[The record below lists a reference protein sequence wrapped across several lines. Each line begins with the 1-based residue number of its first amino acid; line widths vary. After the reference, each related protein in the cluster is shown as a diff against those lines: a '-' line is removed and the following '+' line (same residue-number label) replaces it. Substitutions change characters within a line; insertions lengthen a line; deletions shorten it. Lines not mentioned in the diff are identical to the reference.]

1 MPAAR
6 AAMMI
11 VAMSTEATAARPRP
25 LSRPHDGRMIA
36 GVCRGLGEY
45 FDVDP
50 VIFRVLL
57 AVLAFFG
64 GAGVIAYAAAWILI
78 PDAGSRTTWLQSS
91 LRGRRGDRR
100 RDAVIVVGALVAV
113 ALIVNG
119 ALFTGRF
126 AGALVVI
133 VVVMAAVALI
143 GRIAGPNR
151 VATTWAPTDAPTWTP
166 TGSPTGAPTA
176 GPRRQRSWLGW
187 LTVGATMLTAGGF
200 GLVAALGAAHP
211 QPADVLAVSVGV
223 IGLGLLVGAVVGRA
237 RLPLIALG
245 LLLVVG
251 LAAADALP
259 RNLTWTSGDRT
270 WTPVGTSAR
279 TAYVVGA
286 GDAKLDLTQLTP
298 GQHVT
303 ISSSTGAGELL
314 VVVPRGSAVDLTAH
328 AGVGRIE
335 AFGHLARGPAVMEQV
350 NIAGSATPPLTVTLD
365 LHVGFGEVVV
375 RDAAA

>member
-1 MPAAR
+1 MPAPP

-11 VAMSTEATAARPRP
+11 VAMSTDATTARSRP

-64 GAGVIAYAAAWILI
+64 GAGVIAYAAAWVLI
-78 PDAGSRTTWLQSS
+78 PDAGSRTTWLQNS

-143 GRIAGPNR
+143 GRVAGPHR
-151 VATTWAPTDAPTWTP
+151 ESTSWAPTGDRTWT
-166 TGSPTGAPTA
+166 PTGAPTA

-211 QPADVLAVSVGV
+211 QPADVLAVCVGV
-223 IGLGLLVGAVVGRA
+223 IGLGLLVGAVIGRA

-251 LAAADALP
+251 LATADALP
-259 RNLTWTSGDRT
+259 RNLTWTSGHRT
-270 WTPVGTSAR
+270 WTPVGTAVHPS
-279 TAYVVGA
+279 YVVGA
-286 GDAKLDLTQLTP
+286 GDATLDLTQLTP
-298 GQHVT
+298 GQHVS
-303 ISSSTGAGELL
+303 ISSSTGAGRLL

-335 AFGHLARGPAVMEQV
+335 AFGHSARGPAIMEQV
-350 NIAGSATPPLTVTLD
+350 NVAGSASPPLTVTLD